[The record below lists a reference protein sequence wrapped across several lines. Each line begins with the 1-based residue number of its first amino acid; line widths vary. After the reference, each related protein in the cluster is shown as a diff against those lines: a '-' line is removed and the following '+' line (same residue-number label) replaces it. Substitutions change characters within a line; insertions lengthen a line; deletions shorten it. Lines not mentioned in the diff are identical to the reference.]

1 MTIATLISFV
11 LGATLD
17 IILLSYGA
25 RRLLAERRFSLSRTV
40 VAGLAGQALTNAIFN
55 ALAGGLSHRR
65 LPPYG
70 TVLGFAALSWACG
83 LLLAMAILV
92 TWQAF
97 VPAGTIP
104 PPATWPRSLRSR
116 AARSRRYWQIVRIFT
131 RCGVQPLGRG
141 PRSAVLARSL
151 SEALDRSGVVFVKFG
166 QALSTRRDLLPP
178 EFTAELGRL
187 QDRVTPLPWAQIE
200 HVLGEEL
207 GGAGMFAS
215 IDREPLA
222 AASIAQVHAAT
233 LRTGEQVVVKVL
245 RPGVTSLVE
254 RDLDII
260 ARLARRA
267 EARAAWA
274 RTIGVVKL
282 ADGFAAALREELDF
296 RVEARNL
303 AAVSAADGTADG
315 VVIPRAHHDLSTRRV
330 LVMERL
336 DGQALS
342 KAAPALA
349 DDHRQRLAR
358 DLLDALL
365 RQIVIDGVF
374 HADPHPGN
382 ILLLADGRLGLIDF
396 GSVGRLD
403 SGLRAALQRLLLALD
418 RRDPVALTDA
428 LLEVTARPDDLDEQ
442 ALERSVGALLARH
455 LAAGRTPDATLFAE
469 LFRLVTRHELAVPPE
484 FAATFRALSTLEG
497 GLTLLAPGFD
507 IVAEAERFGQAQL
520 AGRLGPASLKEA
532 AADEIVALLPM
543 LRRLPRRVDRIAAAV
558 EGGRLSVNVRV
569 LADERDR
576 RTITGWIQL
585 GVLTVLAASA
595 GGMAV
600 ALLAL
605 KGGPAMTSTVGLYQ
619 FLGYCLLV
627 ICALLAL
634 RVLAAVF
641 RTGGLAPSAP
651 QQDAADERGLADVLG
666 AVVDHADQPH
676 AQRHRRVPAL
686 VHDPVQVRVGDPG
699 DQPDGLLVHRV
710 VVPGEQVRRGHGDQG
725 HLLRAV
731 AVPGVVRLERQLE
744 PLAVL
749 GPYLRHAERVRHVI
763 VLHPGQVPDQ
773 PGDRV
778 RGRVDALRQL
788 AAGQPAHHLVH
799 GPLDAAE
806 GVGQDLRR
814 SHLRPLSVKDR
825 NLSERSG

>member
-1 MTIATLISFV
+1 MTIATLISFI

-17 IILLSYGA
+17 IVLLSYGA
-25 RRLLAERRFSLSRTV
+25 RRLLAERRFSLPRTI

-70 TVLGFAALSWACG
+70 TLLGFAALSWACG

-97 VPAGTIP
+97 IPAGTIP
-104 PPATWPRSLRSR
+104 RPATWPRSLRSR

-131 RCGVQPLGRG
+131 RCGVRPLGRG
-141 PRSAVLARSL
+141 LTGSRSAVLARSL
-151 SEALDRSGVVFVKFG
+151 SEALDQSGVVFVKFG

-187 QDRVTPLPWAQIE
+187 QDRVSPLPWTQIE
-200 HVLGEEL
+200 QVLSTEL
-207 GGAGMFAS
+207 GGTGVFAG

-233 LRTGEQVVVKVL
+233 LRTGERVVVKVL

-274 RTIGVVKL
+274 RTIGVVTL
-282 ADGFAAALREELDF
+282 AEGFAVALREELDF

-303 AAVSAADGTADG
+303 TAVSAASGAPDG
-315 VVIPRAHHDLSTRRV
+315 VVIPRAHHDLSTSRV

-336 DGQALS
+336 DGEVLS
-342 KAAPALA
+342 QAAPGPLTGC
-349 DDHRQRLAR
+349 DRERLAR
-358 DLLDALL
+358 DLLDCLL

-382 ILLLADGRLGLIDF
+382 IMLLADGRLGLIDF

-442 ALERSVGALLARH
+442 ALERSLGALLVRH
-455 LAAGRTPDATLFAE
+455 LAAGRTPDAALFTE

-507 IVAEAERFGQAQL
+507 IVAEAERFGQTQL
-520 AGRLGPASLKEA
+520 SDRLRPASLKQT
-532 AADEIVALLPM
+532 AADEVVALLPM

-605 KGGPAMTSTVGLYQ
+605 KGGPAMTPAVGLYQ

-627 ICALLAL
+627 VCALLAL
-634 RVLAAVF
+634 RVLAAIF
-641 RTGGLAPSAP
+641 RTGALAP
-651 QQDAADERGLADVLG
+651 
-666 AVVDHADQPH
+666 
-676 AQRHRRVPAL
+676 
-686 VHDPVQVRVGDPG
+686 
-699 DQPDGLLVHRV
+699 
-710 VVPGEQVRRGHGDQG
+710 
-725 HLLRAV
+725 
-731 AVPGVVRLERQLE
+731 
-744 PLAVL
+744 
-749 GPYLRHAERVRHVI
+749 
-763 VLHPGQVPDQ
+763 GQ
-773 PGDRV
+773 
-778 RGRVDALRQL
+778 
-788 AAGQPAHHLVH
+788 
-799 GPLDAAE
+799 
-806 GVGQDLRR
+806 RR
-814 SHLRPLSVKDR
+814 SRMPR
-825 NLSERSG
+825 TNAA

>member
-1 MTIATLISFV
+1 MTFPTLISFV
-11 LGATLD
+11 LGAALD
-17 IILLSYGA
+17 IALLAYGA

-40 VAGLAGQALTNAIFN
+40 IAGLAGQALTNAIFN
-55 ALAGGLSHRR
+55 ALADGSHGTRR

-70 TVLGFAALSWACG
+70 VVLGFAALSWACG

-97 VPAGTIP
+97 IPAGTIP
-104 PPATWPRSLRSR
+104 PPAAWPRSLRAR

-141 PRSAVLARSL
+141 PRSVSLARSL

-187 QDRVTPLPWAQIE
+187 QDRVSPLPWTQIE
-200 HVLGEEL
+200 QVLREEL
-207 GGAGMFAS
+207 GGTAMFAE
-215 IDREPLA
+215 IDRQPLA
-222 AASIAQVHAAT
+222 AASIAQVHAAC
-233 LRTGEQVVVKVL
+233 LHTGERVVVKVL
-245 RPGVTSLVE
+245 RPGVASLVE

-260 ARLARRA
+260 ARLARRT

-274 RTIGVVKL
+274 RTIGVVTL
-282 ADGFAAALREELDF
+282 AEGFAAALREELDF

-303 AAVSAADGTADG
+303 AAVGAAAGRGDPGSP

-330 LVMERL
+330 LVMQRL
-336 DGQALS
+336 DGVAVSQAD
-342 KAAPALA
+342 AALA
-349 DDHRQRLAR
+349 AGDRQRLAR
-358 DLLDALL
+358 DLLDFLL

-396 GSVGRLD
+396 GAVGRLD

-418 RRDPVALTDA
+418 RRDPMALTDA

-442 ALERSVGALLARH
+442 ALERSVGALLVRH
-455 LAAGRTPDATLFAE
+455 LAAGRAPDATLFAE
-469 LFRLVTRHELAVPPE
+469 LFRIVTRHELAVPPE

-497 GLTLLAPGFD
+497 GLTQLAPGFD
-507 IVAEAERFGQAQL
+507 IVAEAERFGQTQL
-520 AGRLGPASLKEA
+520 HERLGPASLKEA

-558 EGGRLSVNVRV
+558 EGGRLSVNVRL

-576 RTITGWIQL
+576 KAISGWVQL
-585 GVLTVLAASA
+585 GVLTVLAATA

-605 KGGPAMTSTVGLYQ
+605 KGGPAMTATIGLYQ

-627 ICALLAL
+627 VCALLAL

-641 RTGGLAPSAP
+641 RTGP
-651 QQDAADERGLADVLG
+651 
-666 AVVDHADQPH
+666 
-676 AQRHRRVPAL
+676 
-686 VHDPVQVRVGDPG
+686 
-699 DQPDGLLVHRV
+699 
-710 VVPGEQVRRGHGDQG
+710 
-725 HLLRAV
+725 
-731 AVPGVVRLERQLE
+731 
-744 PLAVL
+744 
-749 GPYLRHAERVRHVI
+749 
-763 VLHPGQVPDQ
+763 
-773 PGDRV
+773 
-778 RGRVDALRQL
+778 
-788 AAGQPAHHLVH
+788 
-799 GPLDAAE
+799 
-806 GVGQDLRR
+806 
-814 SHLRPLSVKDR
+814 
-825 NLSERSG
+825 

>member
-1 MTIATLISFV
+1 MTGPVTFATLISFI

-25 RRLLAERRFSLSRTV
+25 RRLLAERRFSLSRTI

-55 ALAGGLSHRR
+55 ALAGGLQSGRR

-70 TVLGFAALSWACG
+70 VVLGFAALSWACG

-97 VPAGTIP
+97 IPAGTIP
-104 PPATWPRSLRSR
+104 PPASWPRSLRSR
-116 AARSRRYWQIVRIFT
+116 AGRSRRYWQIVRIFT
-131 RCGVQPLGRG
+131 RCGVRPLIRG
-141 PRSAVLARSL
+141 PWSASLARSL

-178 EFTAELGRL
+178 EFITELGRL
-187 QDRVTPLPWAQIE
+187 QDRVSPLPWGQIE
-200 HVLGEEL
+200 QVLREDL
-207 GGAGMFAS
+207 GGTGMFAE

-233 LRTGEQVVVKVL
+233 LRTGERVVVKVL
-245 RPGVTSLVE
+245 RPGVTGLVE

-260 ARLARRA
+260 ARLARRT
-267 EARAAWA
+267 EARAGWA
-274 RTIGVVKL
+274 RTIGVVTL
-282 ADGFAAALREELDF
+282 AEGFGAALREELDF
-296 RVEARNL
+296 RVEAGNL
-303 AAVSAADGTADG
+303 AAVSAGNGLAGGPDG
-315 VVIPRAHHDLSTRRV
+315 VVIPQAHHDLSTRRV
-330 LVMERL
+330 LVMQRL
-336 DGQALS
+336 DGATLS
-342 KAAPALA
+342 KAAPGPLT
-349 DDHRQRLAR
+349 DRDRERLAR
-358 DLLDALL
+358 DLLDCLL

-382 ILLLADGRLGLIDF
+382 IMLLADGRLGLVDF

-403 SGLRAALQRLLLALD
+403 SGLRAALQRLLLAMD

-442 ALERSVGALLARH
+442 ALERSVGALLVRH
-455 LAAGRTPDATLFAE
+455 LAAGRTPDAAMFAE
-469 LFRLVTRHELAVPPE
+469 LFRLVTQHELAVPPE

-507 IVAEAERFGQAQL
+507 IVAEAERFGQTQL
-520 AGRLGPASLKEA
+520 AERLHPVSLKDA
-532 AADEIVALLPM
+532 AADEFTALLPM
-543 LRRLPRRVDRIAAAV
+543 LRRLPRRMDRIAAAV
-558 EGGRLSVNVRV
+558 EGGRLSVNVRA

-576 RTITGWIQL
+576 KVITGWIQL
-585 GVLTVLAASA
+585 GVLTLLAASA

-605 KGGPAMTSTVGLYQ
+605 RGGPAMTSTIGLYQ

-641 RTGGLAPSAP
+641 RTGSLTP
-651 QQDAADERGLADVLG
+651 QQDAADERGLADVLR

-686 VHDPVQVRVGDPG
+686 VDHPVQVRIRDAG
-699 DQPDGLLVHRV
+699 DQPDRLLVHRV
-710 VVPGEQVRRGHGDQG
+710 LIPGEQVAGGHRDLRD
-725 HLLRAV
+725 LLRAV
-731 AVPGVVRLERQLE
+731 PVAGVVGLERQLE

-749 GPYLRHAERVRHVI
+749 GPYLRRPERVRHVV
-763 VLHPGQVPDQ
+763 VLHPGQVP
-773 PGDRV
+773 
-778 RGRVDALRQL
+778 
-788 AAGQPAHHLVH
+788 H
-799 GPLDAAE
+799 
-806 GVGQDLRR
+806 
-814 SHLRPLSVKDR
+814 
-825 NLSERSG
+825 

>member
-1 MTIATLISFV
+1 MTFPTLISFV
-11 LGATLD
+11 LGAALD
-17 IILLSYGA
+17 ITLLAYGA

-40 VAGLAGQALTNAIFN
+40 IAGLAGQALTNAIFN
-55 ALAGGLSHRR
+55 ALADGSHGTRR

-70 TVLGFAALSWACG
+70 VVLGFAALSWACG

-97 VPAGTIP
+97 IPAGTIP
-104 PPATWPRSLRSR
+104 PPAAWPRSLRAR

-141 PRSAVLARSL
+141 PRSVSLARSL

-187 QDRVTPLPWAQIE
+187 QDRVSPLPWTQIE
-200 HVLGEEL
+200 QVLREEL
-207 GGAGMFAS
+207 GGTAMFAE
-215 IDREPLA
+215 IDRQPLA
-222 AASIAQVHAAT
+222 AASIAQVHAAC
-233 LRTGEQVVVKVL
+233 LHTGERVVVKVL
-245 RPGVTSLVE
+245 RPGVASLVE

-260 ARLARRA
+260 ARLARRT

-274 RTIGVVKL
+274 RTIGVVTL
-282 ADGFAAALREELDF
+282 AEGFAAALREELDF

-303 AAVSAADGTADG
+303 AAVGAAAGRGDPGSP

-330 LVMERL
+330 LVMQRL
-336 DGQALS
+336 DGVAVSQAD
-342 KAAPALA
+342 AALA
-349 DDHRQRLAR
+349 AGDRQRLAR
-358 DLLDALL
+358 DLLDFLL

-396 GSVGRLD
+396 GAVGRLD

-418 RRDPVALTDA
+418 RRDPMALTDA

-442 ALERSVGALLARH
+442 ALERSVGALLVRH
-455 LAAGRTPDATLFAE
+455 LAAGRAPDATLFAE
-469 LFRLVTRHELAVPPE
+469 LFRIVTRHELAVPPE

-497 GLTLLAPGFD
+497 GLTQLAPGFD
-507 IVAEAERFGQAQL
+507 IVAEAERFGQTQL
-520 AGRLGPASLKEA
+520 HERLGPASLKEA

-558 EGGRLSVNVRV
+558 EGGRLSVNVRL

-576 RTITGWIQL
+576 KAISGWVQL
-585 GVLTVLAASA
+585 GVLTVLAATA

-605 KGGPAMTSTVGLYQ
+605 KGGPAMTATIGLYQ

-627 ICALLAL
+627 VCALLAL

-641 RTGGLAPSAP
+641 RTGP
-651 QQDAADERGLADVLG
+651 
-666 AVVDHADQPH
+666 
-676 AQRHRRVPAL
+676 
-686 VHDPVQVRVGDPG
+686 
-699 DQPDGLLVHRV
+699 
-710 VVPGEQVRRGHGDQG
+710 
-725 HLLRAV
+725 
-731 AVPGVVRLERQLE
+731 
-744 PLAVL
+744 
-749 GPYLRHAERVRHVI
+749 
-763 VLHPGQVPDQ
+763 
-773 PGDRV
+773 
-778 RGRVDALRQL
+778 
-788 AAGQPAHHLVH
+788 
-799 GPLDAAE
+799 
-806 GVGQDLRR
+806 
-814 SHLRPLSVKDR
+814 
-825 NLSERSG
+825 